1 MPLLTVDSDA
11 PNIEN
16 LDLVLTQNEKD
27 KDGKIKLY
35 SDKAANKD
43 LRGQPKPNPITT
55 GLNEFQVEKLKECVY
70 NIRNVD
76 GAYKFFVAKQL
87 YEIRG
92 IIRGK
97 GKGENPKQWMAF
109 KKSGL
114 IPFSPREM
122 QDLVNSYQ
130 WMRDSG
136 IEPANLNTVGLR
148 TISLIATTDNKPA
161 QARLTTRLIG
171 GEQITQKQA
180 SEEIIGVKKKE
191 PDIELEAFL
200 ASMKSAIDKKDAKQ
214 MKALVW
220 KLLEEKF
227 LLEKKQKE
235 LRDSLKIN
243 PKASS

>member
-1 MPLLTVDSDA
+1 MPLLTVESNA

-16 LDLVLTQNEKD
+16 LDRVLKENEKD
-27 KDGKIKLY
+27 KNGQIRLY
-35 SDKAANKD
+35 GDKAAKKE
-43 LRGQPKPNPITT
+43 LRGTPKPNPITS
-55 GLNEFQVEKLKECVY
+55 GLNEFQVEKLKETVY

-87 YEIRG
+87 YELRG

-97 GKGENPKQWMAF
+97 SKGENPKQWMAF

-136 IEPANLNTVGLR
+136 IEPANLNTIGLR
-148 TISLIATTDNKPA
+148 TISIIATTDNKPA
-161 QARLTTRLIG
+161 QARLTSRLIG
-171 GEQITQKQA
+171 GEQITRDVATK
-180 SEEIIGVKKKE
+180 EIFGEKKE
-191 PDIELEAFL
+191 EPNIDLEGFL
-200 ASMKSAIDKKDAKQ
+200 AAMKDSINKKDAKQ

-227 LLEKKQKE
+227 LLEQKLEEKQKE

-243 PKASS
+243 P

>member
-1 MPLLTVDSDA
+1 MPLLTVESDA

-16 LDLVLTQNEKD
+16 LEAVLTESEKD
-27 KDGKIKLY
+27 KDGRIRLY
-35 SDKAANKD
+35 SDKAAKKE
-43 LRGQPKPNPITT
+43 LRGTAKPNPITS

-87 YEIRG
+87 YELRG

-97 GKGENPKQWMAF
+97 AKGENPKQWMAF

-136 IEPANLNTVGLR
+136 IEPANLNTIGVR
-148 TISLIATTDNKPA
+148 TISIIATTDNKPA

-171 GEQITQKQA
+171 GEQITAKQA
-180 SEEIIGVKKKE
+180 IEECVGLKK
-191 PDIELEAFL
+191 PQTNVGLEAFL
-200 ASMKSAIDKKDAKQ
+200 AQEKTKYDNKP
-214 MKALVW
+214 MKAL
-220 KLLEEKF
+220 KEKIHSLLKENYELKA
-227 LLEKKQKE
+227 KQKA

-243 PKASS
+243 P